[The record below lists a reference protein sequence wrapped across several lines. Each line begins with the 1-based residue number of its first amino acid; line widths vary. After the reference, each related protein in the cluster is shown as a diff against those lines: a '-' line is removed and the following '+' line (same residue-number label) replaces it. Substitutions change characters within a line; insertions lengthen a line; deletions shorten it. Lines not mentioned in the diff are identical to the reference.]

1 MAVNAD
7 VVIDAMSIDDLATAL
22 DWAAAEGWN
31 PGLSDV
37 RSFHAADP
45 SGFLA
50 ARLDG
55 RMVGSVSAVKSGAD
69 FGFIGMFIVVPEL
82 RGAGIGMRLWDAGM
96 ARLAGRVVGLDGVVE
111 MQDAYARSGF
121 VLEYRNLRYSGSLA
135 DVPAVAS
142 DAIAL
147 GPRDLD
153 AVFAYDSPC
162 FGSDR
167 REFLSAWLAQPNAY
181 TCGVVRDSVLAG
193 YGTIRQAREGWKVGP
208 LFADDIDVAR
218 QVLAAFRR
226 EVGDGATVAL
236 DVPQPHAAACAI
248 AEQLGMDV
256 SFETARMYA
265 GGRPELPID
274 RIFGVTSFE
283 LG

>member
-1 MAVNAD
+1 MTGNAD
-7 VVIDAMSIDDLATAL
+7 VVIDEMSVDDLATAM
-22 DWAAAEGWN
+22 DWASVEGWN
-31 PGLSDV
+31 PGLADA

-111 MQDAYARSGF
+111 MQDAYSRSGF
-121 VLEYRNLRYSGSLA
+121 ALDHRNLRYSGSLA
-135 DVPAVAS
+135 EVPGSAS
-142 DAIAL
+142 DVIAL

-153 AVFAYDSPC
+153 AVAAYDSPC

-167 REFLSAWLAQPNAY
+167 REFLTAWLAQPNAF
-181 TCGVVRDSVLAG
+181 TCGVVRESLLAG

-208 LFADDIDVAR
+208 LFADDIDA
-218 QVLAAFRR
+218 
-226 EVGDGATVAL
+226 
-236 DVPQPHAAACAI
+236 
-248 AEQLGMDV
+248 
-256 SFETARMYA
+256 
-265 GGRPELPID
+265 
-274 RIFGVTSFE
+274 
-283 LG
+283 